1 MTEQILPPATEI
13 HRTSDG
19 GIQFQN
25 HHIPIDSTGRAIM
38 AAQLT
43 MPGVGVWVTVR
54 ATGQTGRVTAWA
66 GPSQAPTLASVNFG
80 NTFGMYTAAELDTVD
95 MRYAKPEL
103 RPATPGE
110 TIATRI
116 LWTIGIGAALTLIGF
131 AVVTIG
137 LAAS

>member
-1 MTEQILPPATEI
+1 MTTVMQ
-13 HRTSDG
+13 
-19 GIQFQN
+19 
-25 HHIPIDSTGRAIM
+25 
-38 AAQLT
+38 
-43 MPGVGVWVTVR
+43 MPGIGVWVTVR

-66 GPSQAPTLASVNFG
+66 GPPQAPTLASVNFG

-110 TIATRI
+110 KIAARI
-116 LWTIGIGAALTLIGF
+116 LWTAGIAAALTLISF